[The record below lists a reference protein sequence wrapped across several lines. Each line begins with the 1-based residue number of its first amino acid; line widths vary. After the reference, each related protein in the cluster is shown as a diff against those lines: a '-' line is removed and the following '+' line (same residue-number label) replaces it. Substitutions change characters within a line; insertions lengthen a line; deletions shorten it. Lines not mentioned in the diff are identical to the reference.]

1 MNKHC
6 CICLFFCLFKGVASE
21 AQCTQMRLSGNA
33 DMPPISYAINEEKL
47 VGIGFEFV
55 RTIVQKEI
63 RVEVARPAPLQR
75 VMQWAR
81 DGHIDMFVGLQSD
94 DYPKEW
100 FTVLHP
106 AITDS
111 AYAVFYRRGKR
122 VMNLDKLYG
131 LRGAILRDMELK
143 PSPAINLEI
152 EHLQLLR
159 TDSISQAIQLIK
171 LKRIDY
177 FIAPQWQ
184 TINTWFESGRAVPL
198 AMLPE
203 PIQINHVYL
212 ALSNFSPC
220 IEQKAAIESEIVK
233 AKQSGVMEALLEQ
246 SFLYTKAI
254 DQFYNLIES
263 P

>member
-1 MNKHC
+1 MNKQC
-6 CICLFFCLFKGVASE
+6 CICLFFCLFKSVASD
-21 AQCTQMRLSGNA
+21 AQCTLVRLSGSP
-33 DMPPISYAINEEKL
+33 DMPPISYAINDEKQ

-55 RTIVQKEI
+55 RTIIPKEI
-63 RVEVARPAPLQR
+63 TVEVTRPAPMQR

-94 DYPKEW
+94 NYPKDW

-122 VMNLDKLYG
+122 VMNMNKLYG
-131 LRGAILRDMELK
+131 LRGAILRDMSLNPE
-143 PSPAINLEI
+143 PSLNLEI
-152 EHLQLLR
+152 DNLQLLR
-159 TDSISQAIQLIK
+159 TDSIAKAIQLIK

-184 TINTWFESGRAVPL
+184 TINTWFESGKTVPL

-220 IEQKAAIESEIVK
+220 LDHKASIEQEIVK
-233 AKQSGVMEALLEQ
+233 AKRSGVMEALLEQ